1 MSDAA
6 GNASSDLIARLRQEI
21 AAESEEE
28 VVGIDDVDAAA
39 RLPIGVHVS
48 ASVMAAVD
56 QLMESDTT
64 PLAVASRQSL
74 LDAVTRSLV
83 ANQIWSGP
91 LEPILYE
98 LRVATGVDRD
108 ELAGQTGIPSD
119 ELNKLERGQ
128 VRISS
133 RTAAEIVAW
142 IKGVNAPPRASAS
155 ALARSLGVPPVAPVF
170 AGVGDQA
177 DKGKDEELLR
187 EVRELLGVAE
197 DPASSE

>member
-1 MSDAA
+1 MSDATR
-6 GNASSDLIARLRQEI
+6 NASSDLIARLRQEI
-21 AAESEEE
+21 AAEAADE
-28 VVGIDDVDAAA
+28 VGGIDDIDALAG
-39 RLPIGVHVS
+39 LSTGVHVS

-56 QLMESDTT
+56 QLVESDAT

-74 LDAVTRSLV
+74 LDAITRSLV

-108 ELAGQTGIPSD
+108 ELATQTGIPSD

-142 IKGVNAPPRASAS
+142 IKGVNAPARASAD
-155 ALARSLGVPPVAPVF
+155 ALARSLGVPPVAPAF
-170 AGVGDQA
+170 AGVRDQA
-177 DKGKDEELLR
+177 DQGEDEEFLR
-187 EVRELLGVAE
+187 EVRELLGLSE